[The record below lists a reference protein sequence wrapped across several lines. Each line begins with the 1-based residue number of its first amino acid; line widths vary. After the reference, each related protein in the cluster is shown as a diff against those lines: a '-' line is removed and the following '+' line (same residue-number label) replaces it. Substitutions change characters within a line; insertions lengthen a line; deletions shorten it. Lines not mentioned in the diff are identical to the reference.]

1 MIMDEYPSDSDY
13 RIFVEEKFGRNK
25 TQKFLKQRKNFIVHA
40 HTKSDVANVTRRILF
55 GLEDAEHLKEGL
67 LSQNQPEKSTA
78 LTFKSDATDEELSAD
93 LSRAQASETVF
104 NENKSLRV
112 SDTSQSEEGLE
123 VELEYIHR
131 RESQRALM
139 DSNDKTTTI
148 TIEDTGEENVRKVS
162 QDYRTYDEFNA
173 VKDFFEGWN
182 NRRVSDGQEPVERG
196 DIILRRLRLEDRVEF
211 FNDILSANPAN
222 WRFEDAVKMGI
233 RQGEQTPEMF
243 EDAEDEEDIQE
254 ELDENLRGITGAVLS
269 GEGLRTNGFVQK
281 CVDNGYFFESGR
293 LLFVNTDIA
302 EQVEI
307 SIEFKQKPKETFDIS
322 IENEYETT
330 EDEREETSFDPE
342 YRKEVRD
349 TFRDLVVRLYG
360 EYVDMPNLIDEKYG
374 PQELTDLKGIGES
387 TAENLQNDGFDSIEG
402 VLDAD
407 RDELLEID
415 GIGETTVDN
424 ILGD

>member
-1 MIMDEYPSDSDY
+1 MDEYPSDSDY
-13 RIFVEEKFGRNK
+13 RIFVEEKFGRDK
-25 TQKFLKQRKNFIVHA
+25 TQKFLKQRKNFLVHA
-40 HTKSDVANVTRRILF
+40 HTKSDVADVSRRILF
-55 GLEDAEHLKEGL
+55 GLEDAEYLKEGL

-93 LSRAQASETVF
+93 LSRAQANETVF
-104 NENKSLRV
+104 NENKNLRV
-112 SDTSQSEEGLE
+112 ADTNHTEDELE

-148 TIEDTGEENVRKVS
+148 TIEETGEENVRKVS

-182 NRRVSDGQEPVERG
+182 NERISNDEEPVERG

-233 RQGEQTPEMF
+233 SQGEQTSEMF

-281 CVDNGYFFESGR
+281 CIDNGYFFESGR

-322 IENEYETT
+322 IETEYETT
-330 EDEREETSFDPE
+330 EEGREEISFDSE
-342 YRKEVRD
+342 HRKEIRD

-360 EYVDMPNLIDEKYG
+360 EYVDMPNLIDEKYE
-374 PQELTDLKGIGES
+374 PQNLTDIKGIGDS
-387 TAENLQNDGFDSIEG
+387 TADNLRESGFGTVKSVLNAEKEN
-402 VLDAD
+402 
-407 RDELLEID
+407 LLEIE
-415 GIGETTVDN
+415 GIGEKTVEEIHTN
-424 ILGD
+424 N

>member
-1 MIMDEYPSDSDY
+1 M
-13 RIFVEEKFGRNK
+13 KK
-25 TQKFLKQRKNFIVHA
+25 TY
-40 HTKSDVANVTRRILF
+40 
-55 GLEDAEHLKEGL
+55 
-67 LSQNQPEKSTA
+67 EKS
-78 LTFKSDATDEELSAD
+78 LK
-93 LSRAQASETVF
+93 
-104 NENKSLRV
+104 
-112 SDTSQSEEGLE
+112 
-123 VELEYIHR
+123 
-131 RESQRALM
+131 
-139 DSNDKTTTI
+139 
-148 TIEDTGEENVRKVS
+148 
-162 QDYRTYDEFNA
+162 YDEFNA

-182 NRRVSDGQEPVERG
+182 NQRVNNGQEPVERG

-281 CVDNGYFFESGR
+281 CIDNGYFFESGR
-293 LLFVNTDIA
+293 LLFVNTDVA

-307 SIEFKQKPKETFDIS
+307 HIAFKQKPKETFDIS
-322 IENEYETT
+322 IENEYGTT
-330 EDEREETSFDPE
+330 EDGREETSFDPE
-342 YRKEVRD
+342 YRKQVRD

-360 EYVDMPNLIDEKYG
+360 EYVDMPDLIDERYV

-387 TAENLQNDGFDSIEG
+387 TAENLQNAGFDSIER
-402 VLDAD
+402 VLDAE